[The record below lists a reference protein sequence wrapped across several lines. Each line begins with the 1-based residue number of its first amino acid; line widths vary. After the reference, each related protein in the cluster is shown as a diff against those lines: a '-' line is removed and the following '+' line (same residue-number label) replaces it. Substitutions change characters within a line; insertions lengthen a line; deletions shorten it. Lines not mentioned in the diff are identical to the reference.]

1 MIMILTLDEAKDFLK
16 IEHND
21 EDTLIQG
28 LIVAAENYI
37 KNATGKEFDNTNEL
51 AKLAVKLL
59 VVNWYENREIN
70 TDKANKLAF
79 SLDVI
84 LTQLKYCYGSD
95 SI

>member
-1 MIMILTLDEAKDFLK
+1 MILTLEEAKEYLK
-16 IEHND
+16 IEHD
-21 EDTLIQG
+21 EEDTLVQS
-28 LIVAAENYI
+28 LIIAAENYI
-37 KNATGKEFDNTNEL
+37 KNATGIEFDDTNEL
-51 AKLAVKLL
+51 AKLAIKLL

-84 LTQLKYCYGSD
+84 LTQLKYCYESSD